1 MSAYMIEKLLWEI
14 TQQPQR
20 AAEFKAD
27 PDRFLSA
34 YALAADEVEMVKNM
48 DVRAMVARN
57 VNPMLTMR
65 GWSVLKGRDQMPAY
79 LQRLGADA

>member
-14 TQQPQR
+14 TQQPQQ
-20 AAEFKAD
+20 AAAFKTD

-34 YALAADEVEMVKNM
+34 YALEANEMNMVKTL
-48 DVRAMVARN
+48 DVRAMVAHN

-65 GWSVLKGRDQMPAY
+65 VWSVLKGRGQMPAY
-79 LQRLGADA
+79 LQRLGGDE

>member
-1 MSAYMIEKLLWEI
+1 MSVYMIEKLLWEI

-27 PDRFLSA
+27 PDRFLQG
-34 YALAADEVEMVKNM
+34 YALAADEAAMIKKL
-48 DVRAMVARN
+48 DVRALVARN

-65 GWSVLKGRDQMPAY
+65 LWSLMKGRDQTPAY
-79 LQRLGADA
+79 LKQLLPDK